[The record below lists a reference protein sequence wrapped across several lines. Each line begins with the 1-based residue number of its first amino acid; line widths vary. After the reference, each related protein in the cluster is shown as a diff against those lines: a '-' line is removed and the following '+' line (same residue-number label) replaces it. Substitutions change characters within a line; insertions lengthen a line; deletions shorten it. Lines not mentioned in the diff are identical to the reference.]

1 MTLME
6 SISRNISRWEGRG
19 GRGDVGGG
27 SGECEYAGEKKGG
40 HLCIYIYESRYEACQ
55 IPFAEASVN
64 PP

>member
-40 HLCIYIYESRYEACQ
+40 HLCIYIYMNHDMKRAKFLSLRR
-55 IPFAEASVN
+55 V
-64 PP
+64 